1 MSKLEYG
8 RKVLPVESALNLIRK
23 ALKEEG
29 VSLPED
35 KLFDTLVRACP
46 TIDADGVPCIRMD
59 SLYGFFSN
67 LQQALKYNDASWL
80 FESRGIKTDRI
91 VDVIEFA
98 ESKEFFGQ
106 KGYLRPA
113 IAEHLY
119 NVFHDPDHNFV
130 EVVYDGG
137 IGIGK
142 NYAADIS
149 IGYMLYVLS
158 CYYNPQVEFGLAPGS
173 PMVFIGQ
180 SKTERLA
187 KKVVFQKIANK
198 IKASPYFQEHFPYNP
213 NVNSEL
219 QFPNN
224 ISLTPVGGSDSAAM
238 GQDVYGG
245 LIDEINYMEVIRGS
259 TQTVNAGP
267 DEIYDQAESL
277 YNTIKNRMVSRY
289 NEQGSV
295 PGKLFLVSSA
305 NYDDDFTDRKRKEME
320 EEIRDGKP
328 RTIYV
333 MKLAQWEALPRE
345 RLMDETFLVE
355 VGNES
360 KRSKIVASMEEAT
373 DREDV
378 IEIPMDYYNSFS
390 KDVDQALRDLGG
402 IRTGTKRPFIPFKDE
417 IAKAQDKFYAEVG
430 DTGQLFLYD
439 TVDMTNILQELED
452 GNFWKLVNQ
461 RYLDEVILDPSQVFA
476 AHIDASLSGD
486 ALGFALGRIGGYTQV
501 EGAKIY
507 DDKNQ
512 DFIELGDTQV
522 PIYRYD
528 GLLQC
533 VSGNDLDIDFE
544 MIRDLVLFLS
554 RQINL
559 KWVTLDSFQS
569 AMVIQS
575 LKKNKI
581 RSGVISMD
589 TSIAPY
595 EELKSAFKDSRVM
608 FPPHSICEKELRE
621 LERDRKKN
629 KVDHPR
635 SGCFVG
641 DTKIMLETGDRVPI
655 SQMADDWEQGII
667 HHVLTY
673 DGAFTS
679 AVAYR
684 PHIEKYVSELV
695 EIEMEDGTVFRCTP
709 DHLLLLSNGK
719 WVQASALTPDDD
731 ILSLE

>member
-8 RKVLPVESALNLIRK
+8 RKVVPVTTAVGLIHTAFKQEGALLPDDKIFETLIK
-23 ALKEEG
+23 
-29 VSLPED
+29 S
-35 KLFDTLVRACP
+35 CP
-46 TIDADGVPCIRMD
+46 TMNFEGADYIRMD
-59 SLYGFFSN
+59 QLYGFFSN
-67 LQQALKYNDASWL
+67 LQKALQNQDASWL

-98 ESKEFFGQ
+98 ESPHYLGQ

-119 NVFHDPDHNFV
+119 EVFHNQEHNFI

-137 IGIGK
+137 IGVGK

-149 IGYMLYVLS
+149 VSYMLYVLS

-173 PMVFIGQ
+173 PIVFIGQ

-198 IKASPYFQEHFPYNP
+198 IKESPYFREYFPYNP

-224 ISLTPVGGSDSAAM
+224 ISLTPVGGSDSAAL

-245 LIDEINYMEVIRGS
+245 LIDEINFMEVIRGS
-259 TQTVNAGP
+259 MQAVNAGP

-277 YNTIKNRMVSRY
+277 YKTIKNRMVSRY
-289 NEQGSV
+289 NEQGAI

-305 NYDDDFTDRKRKEME
+305 NYDDDFTDRKFKEMQ
-320 EEIRDGKP
+320 EEIANGEQ

-333 MKLAQWEALPRE
+333 MRLAQWESLPRE
-345 RLMDETFLVE
+345 RLMNETFLVE

-360 KRSKIVASMEEAT
+360 KRSKLIASMDEAT
-373 DREDV
+373 YADDV
-378 IEIPMDYYNSFS
+378 IEIPMDYHKSFT

-402 IRTGTKRPFIPFKDE
+402 IRTGTKRPFIPYKNEIENAQQKFKDE
-417 IAKAQDKFYAEVG
+417 VG
-430 DTGQLFLYD
+430 DIGQLLRRDVVTMGEMDAF
-439 TVDMTNILQELED
+439 IGED
-452 GNFWKLVNQ
+452 GDFWQLINKEYIEDV
-461 RYLDEVILDPSQVFA
+461 VLDPTQVFA

-486 ALGFALGRIGGYTQV
+486 ALGFAVGRIGGYMEV
-501 EGAKIY
+501 ENARVF
-507 DDKNQ
+507 DDRSQ
-512 DFIELGDTQV
+512 SFIELGDAQV

-528 GLLQC
+528 GLMQC
-533 VSGNDLDIDFE
+533 KSDSDADIDFE
-544 MIRDLVLFLS
+544 LIRDLVLFLS

-569 AMVIQS
+569 AMIIQS

-589 TSIAPY
+589 TTIAPY
-595 EELKSAFKDSRVM
+595 EELKSGFKDGRII
-608 FPPHSICEKELRE
+608 FPPHEVAAKELRTI
-621 LERDRKKN
+621 ERDRKKN
-629 KVDHPR
+629 KVDHPQ
-635 SGCFVG
+635 SG
-641 DTKIMLETGDRVPI
+641 TKDLSD
-655 SQMADDWEQGII
+655 SMAG
-667 HHVLTY
+667 
-673 DGAFTS
+673 
-679 AVAYR
+679 VAYILQHKEAR
-684 PHIEKYVSELV
+684 YAKKQSSTIRRLKHAGIQDRRYAEESAKRHKPTKGRTLRRLV
-695 EIEMEDGTVFRCTP
+695 
-709 DHLLLLSNGK
+709 
-719 WVQASALTPDDD
+719 
-731 ILSLE
+731 